1 MSSVDDAL
9 ARAEELLAQLNARRE
24 DLERLAESDDL
35 DADAA
40 VESIAELAE
49 LAKQIEAELTRARGL
64 ADAGATGADAGS

>member
-9 ARAEELLAQLNARRE
+9 ARAEELLSQLNARRD
-24 DLERLAESDDL
+24 DLEKLAAADDL

-40 VESIAELAE
+40 VESITELAE

-64 ADAGATGADAGS
+64 ADAGAAGGDAGP

>member
-49 LAKQIEAELTRARGL
+49 LAKRIEAELTRARGL
-64 ADAGATGADAGS
+64 ADTGATGADAGS

>member
-9 ARAEELLAQLNARRE
+9 AHAEELLAQLNARRE

-49 LAKQIEAELTRARGL
+49 LAKRIEAELTRARGL
-64 ADAGATGADAGS
+64 ADTGATGADAGS